1 MLTILMVPISA
12 ILGPMRP
19 VPNSLEILA
28 QALPLVVASII
39 VVLLISHIHGWLA
52 GTMLELR
59 EARTDLE
66 FKVAER
72 TEALQ
77 LANSNLHNEVMQRAA
92 IQQHLSTQKEY
103 LSALHDLSL
112 GVINCLDRDTML
124 DAIVTRACQLMDT
137 PHAFIGLLD
146 DAGEQVFITA
156 AKGLFAEMRA
166 WVGDTLPIGQGSIG
180 EMQFAGMPLVID
192 DYDAWESRLDVV
204 PAGVKAC
211 AFYPLTVHENKL
223 AGVLV
228 MAYTSPS
235 QTFDSDK
242 REALSR
248 LAELAS
254 IGYSNLMLYEQVRH
268 SEHALE
274 MRVTERTAELSTLL
288 GVAQN
293 LSATL
298 DMPALLQVLF
308 DQISRLID
316 YNAGTIFQVQE
327 MQMRTLHYL
336 GPGFATFKADTI
348 WPLSGHHLMIV
359 RTGQPIIIGDV
370 RSDEPMAVLFRQTSQ
385 TDWVGEVPAHIVSWI
400 GVPMKVKDRV
410 IGILTLDSATPTMFT
425 ERHAEL
431 LMAVAQ
437 QAALAMENARLYT
450 QASKSAAEAERSRL
464 ARDLHDSVSQAIYGI
479 VLASRT
485 LEKLADGKD
494 TRMAAP
500 LQHILSLSDAA
511 MAEIRA
517 LIFELRPESL
527 EREGILAAL
536 NKQADAIRA
545 RYGLAVE
552 INLCQTEPAVPLAVK
567 ESVYRIAQE
576 AMHNVVKH
584 AHARHL
590 WLNLVCNHETGVG
603 RLEIRDDGVGF
614 DVNKACPSQM
624 GLGTMRERAQS
635 VGGRLE
641 IESDPAGGTTVR
653 AIIPIPAPAAAATS
667 TDMPAG

>member
-1 MLTILMVPISA
+1 
-12 ILGPMRP
+12 
-19 VPNSLEILA
+19 
-28 QALPLVVASII
+28 
-39 VVLLISHIHGWLA
+39 
-52 GTMLELR
+52 
-59 EARTDLE
+59 
-66 FKVAER
+66 
-72 TEALQ
+72 
-77 LANSNLHNEVMQRAA
+77 
-92 IQQHLSTQKEY
+92 
-103 LSALHDLSL
+103 
-112 GVINCLDRDTML
+112 
-124 DAIVTRACQLMDT
+124 
-137 PHAFIGLLD
+137 
-146 DAGEQVFITA
+146 
-156 AKGLFAEMRA
+156 
-166 WVGDTLPIGQGSIG
+166 
-180 EMQFAGMPLVID
+180 
-192 DYDAWESRLDVV
+192 
-204 PAGVKAC
+204 
-211 AFYPLTVHENKL
+211 
-223 AGVLV
+223 
-228 MAYTSPS
+228 
-235 QTFDSDK
+235 
-242 REALSR
+242 
-248 LAELAS
+248 
-254 IGYSNLMLYEQVRH
+254 
-268 SEHALE
+268 
-274 MRVTERTAELSTLL
+274 
-288 GVAQN
+288 
-293 LSATL
+293 
-298 DMPALLQVLF
+298 
-308 DQISRLID
+308 
-316 YNAGTIFQVQE
+316 
-327 MQMRTLHYL
+327 
-336 GPGFATFKADTI
+336 
-348 WPLSGHHLMIV
+348 
-359 RTGQPIIIGDV
+359 
-370 RSDEPMAVLFRQTSQ
+370 
-385 TDWVGEVPAHIVSWI
+385 VGEVPAHIVSWI

-410 IGILTLDSATPTMFT
+410 IGILTLDSATPNVFT